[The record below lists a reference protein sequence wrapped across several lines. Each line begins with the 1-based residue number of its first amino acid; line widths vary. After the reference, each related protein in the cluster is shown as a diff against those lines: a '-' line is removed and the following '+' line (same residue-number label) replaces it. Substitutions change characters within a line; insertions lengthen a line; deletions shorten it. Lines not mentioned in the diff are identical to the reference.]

1 MPAVE
6 ARNGYK
12 NRILASLSKA
22 EISRLSQ
29 HLSQVDLP
37 AGKTLLDPG
46 EEITHA
52 YFLETGLASVVVAMA
67 DGTMVETGITG
78 NDGLV
83 GFPVLLGTKTMP
95 TRTFMQIP
103 GAGYKIKANHLVE
116 EFERAGTL
124 HKKIQRYFQA
134 HLVQTGQTAACNRL
148 HDIAERLAR
157 WLLMCHDRMEAD
169 TFAITHEFLGH
180 MLGTPRSTVTLAA
193 GILNKSGLI
202 AYSRGKVF
210 VKDREG
216 LEKAACECYQ
226 TIRKE
231 FDRLGFTSA

>member
-1 MPAVE
+1 MPATE
-6 ARNGYK
+6 TRNGYK

-103 GAGYKIKANHLVE
+103 GAGYKIKANHLIE